1 MAIDVDLVGT
11 DQDVCDVHSCRSGIY
26 IDPHRSRWIQANV
39 KFYFFWGGGK
49 RKVYR
54 SRSICTKFGWKFG
67 QLLVTKTEQDFILQL
82 YILRNKLDV
91 FFENQ
96 KDASVFIDLLNLDLC

>member
-39 KFYFFWGGGK
+39 KFYFFWGGARGK
-49 RKVYR
+49 Y
-54 SRSICTKFGWKFG
+54 
-67 QLLVTKTEQDFILQL
+67 
-82 YILRNKLDV
+82 
-91 FFENQ
+91 
-96 KDASVFIDLLNLDLC
+96 IDLDLYVRNLVGSLDNYW